1 MRRSIILLFA
11 AIQSLS
17 WTASVFAATDGI
29 YALSET
35 VAVWDGSDADR
46 TKPVSS
52 DYNFTYGD
60 EESLTYVLPWNFSFY
75 GQSYSQITVDTNGN
89 IWFGA
94 TTAANSFNLPAAG
107 RGPVSAAW
115 NDDLS
120 SVYDGGVF
128 IQHKTNPERV
138 VIEWRTE
145 TYTDEGN
152 DRPNSFEIVLFQN
165 GNIRFDYQS
174 FAVASAKDFGTGI
187 SKDDTTHYLS
197 VTANYANAFTLASR
211 SFSFNPA
218 GSGTVLVTVDFTG
231 TGQGSVTSTP
241 SGIACNTDCS
251 APFTGGNE
259 VILHSQASSYSSF
272 GGWSGGSCSGTGDCI
287 VTPNVDTTI
296 IATFTYDVTHQVQLD
311 SGTQTFYS
319 SIQSAYDAAAEGAI
333 IKLWATSYSESLT
346 CSRPVTVTLQGG
358 YNSGYTAIIGDP
370 VLTGVLSIAGGTA
383 IVDGVSVQ

>member
-1 MRRSIILLFA
+1 MKLRNIVILLTLLLVTGTF
-11 AIQSLS
+11 
-17 WTASVFAATDGI
+17 TAQAATDGI
-29 YALSET
+29 YSLGDN
-35 VAVWDGSDADR
+35 AVTWDGTDADR
-46 TKPVSS
+46 TKAVST

-60 EESLTYVLPWNFSFY
+60 EESLTYTLPWNFSFY

-94 TTAANSFNLPAAG
+94 TTAANSFSLPAAG

-174 FAVASAKDFGTGI
+174 FAAANSKDFGSGI

-197 VTANYANAFTLASR
+197 VTANYANVYTLAVR
-211 SFSFNPA
+211 SFSFTPA
-218 GSGTVLVTVDFTG
+218 GSGTALVTVDFTG

-251 APFTGGNE
+251 APFTSGNE
-259 VILHSQASSYSSF
+259 VTLHPEASLYSYF
-272 GGWSGGSCSGTGDCI
+272 GGWNGGGCSGTGDCI
-287 VTPNVDTTI
+287 FSPSTDTTV
-296 IATFTYDVTHQVQLD
+296 IATFTYDVSHQVLID
-311 SGTQTFYS
+311 TGTPTYYS
-319 SIQSAYDAAAEGAI
+319 SIQSAYDTTAEGTT
-333 IKLWATSYSESLT
+333 IKLWATIYNESLA

-358 YNSGYTAIIGDP
+358 YNSGYTAIVGDP
-370 VLTGVLSIAGGTA
+370 VLNGALTITDGTLVLDGFSI
-383 IVDGVSVQ
+383 Q